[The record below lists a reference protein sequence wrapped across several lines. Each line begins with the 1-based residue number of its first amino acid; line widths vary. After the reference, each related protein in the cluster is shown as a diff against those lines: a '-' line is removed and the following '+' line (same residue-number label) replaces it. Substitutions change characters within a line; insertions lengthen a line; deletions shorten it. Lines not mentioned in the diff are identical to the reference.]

1 MYDLLVHILVLF
13 ELFLPYFSLLG
24 VFDFVTLGVQN
35 FVVILVLRLLIF
47 GSVVEVLDEFLVL
60 LSDSLANIL
69 GLDLNVVKA
78 SGRVVDEVG
87 FSLRSSRLLSDFVA
101 VVVKNVVVHLVDW
114 LFSLVIFH
122 ELLVLFGDGLVDVR
136 ARLLLALGQSFLLGG
151 VRLGI

>member
-24 VFDFVTLGVQN
+24 VFDFVPLGVQN

-136 ARLLLALGQSFLLGG
+136 ARLLLALRQSFLLGG